1 MTFRAFVRMGNA
13 SALAIAFATVPIA
26 ATAQDMAVD
35 GTTTSPAAGIGDIIV
50 TANKTG
56 QNQQKAPLAITAVT
70 SAELVA
76 NGIKDLQDVQRVAPS
91 VRFQEQGVQREIY
104 LRGIGSTND
113 VATEDPPNAF
123 NFNGVYFQRE
133 ATGFSLY
140 DIAQVEVVPG
150 PQNTLYGRSSL
161 GGTVNVAA
169 KKPVDRFEA
178 EGLFEYG
185 NYNQV
190 TGTLVLNAPLSPN
203 FAIRAAY
210 NHQSHD
216 GYLRSGA
223 YDRNENGGR
232 ISLLGTPTDSLTV
245 YAWAMYDHQGGH
257 GANLVNK
264 GRDPQTGQAGVA
276 NQYKFLQSDPWDDTI
291 PDRYNPFGP
300 VRAYPRKYDLW
311 AFGGQIDYD
320 LGDAT
325 VTYVPGYTK
334 VNLDNR
340 YMFTAIPLIQI
351 NHSESQ
357 SHELRL
363 SSSTSSTLKW
373 IAGAYAYKFN
383 NAGHLYTFAER
394 PQNDLYRDPHSRSK
408 GWAIFGQAA
417 YPVTD
422 QLTVTLGGR
431 FASDRRRVY
440 GFDTPAPYDHSKRFN
455 NFDGKLGI
463 DFQVT
468 ERSLVYFNLQTGSQ
482 LGTFNT
488 RPDTEAAPALIKSPR
503 LVAYSLGTKN
513 RFFNDN
519 LELNVE
525 GFYYD
530 YSNFIVS
537 AFDASGGSLST
548 NAHKYEIYGIEAK
561 LRARATRLDEF
572 NLSVGWLHAR
582 YKDFVTPFPV
592 PGTGQTDF
600 SGYQG
605 QNAPDWTITGG
616 FQHTFELPGDASL
629 KARVDSHY
637 ESYFHAS
644 FFHPLG
650 GKQRAYTKTD
660 ASLTYAPADGGWSV
674 AAWVKNIEN
683 SAVQAA
689 TASGAVPGPAAA
701 FLTPPRTYGMR
712 VTASFQ

>member
-1 MTFRAFVRMGNA
+1 MKVKALTRPLGI
-13 SALAIAFATVPIA
+13 SATAMIA
-26 ATAQDMAVD
+26 AVLAQPAVAQEAAQDAETQSA
-35 GTTTSPAAGIGDIIV
+35 GGIGDIIV

-76 NGIKDLQDVQRVAPS
+76 TGIKDLQDVQRVAPS

-140 DIAQVEVVPG
+140 DIEQVEVVPG

-161 GGTVNVAA
+161 GGTVNVGA
-169 KKPVDRFEA
+169 KKPVDFFQA

-190 TGTLVLNAPLSPN
+190 TGTLVLNVPLSQD
-203 FAIRAAY
+203 FAVRAAY

-232 ISLLGTPTDSLTV
+232 ISILGTPTDRLTI
-245 YAWAMYDHQGGH
+245 YAWGMYDHQGGH

-264 GRDPQTGQAGVA
+264 GRDPVTGAAGVE
-276 NQYKFLQSDPWDDTI
+276 NQYDFLQSDPWNDTI
-291 PDRYNPFGP
+291 PDQYNPFGP
-300 VRAYPRKYDLW
+300 VRAYPRKYDLY
-311 AFGGQIDYD
+311 AFGAQIDYD
-320 LGDAT
+320 LGGAT
-325 VTYVPGYTK
+325 LTYVPGYTK

-363 SSSTSSTLKW
+363 SSAASSPLKW
-373 IAGAYAYKFN
+373 IAGAYAYKFDN
-383 NAGHLYTFAER
+383 EGHLFTFAEL
-394 PQNDLYRDPHSRSK
+394 PANDLYRDPHSRSK
-408 GWAIFGQAA
+408 GWALFGQAS
-417 YPVTD
+417 YPITD
-422 QLTVTLGGR
+422 QVTVTVGGR
-431 FASDRRRVY
+431 YASDRRRVF
-440 GFDTPAPYDHSKRFN
+440 GSETPLPYDHSKRFN
-455 NFDGKLGI
+455 NLDGKFGV
-463 DFQVT
+463 DYQVT
-468 ERSLVYFNLQTGSQ
+468 DKSLVYFNLQTGSQ

-488 RPDTEAAPALIKSPR
+488 RPDTATSPALIKSPR
-503 LVAYSLGTKN
+503 LIAYSLGTKN
-513 RFFNDN
+513 RFLDDN

-525 GFYYD
+525 AFYYD

-537 AFDASGGSLST
+537 AFDAAGGSLST
-548 NAHKYEIYGIEAK
+548 NAKKYEIYGIEAK
-561 LRARATRLDEF
+561 MRARVTRLNEF
-572 NLSVGWLHAR
+572 DISVGWLHAR
-582 YKDFVTPFPV
+582 YKDFTTPFPV
-592 PGTGQTDF
+592 PGTGATDF
-600 SGYQG
+600 SGFQG
-605 QNAPDWTITGG
+605 QYAPDWTITGG
-616 FQHTFELPGDASL
+616 YQHTFELPGDATL

-637 ESYFHAS
+637 ESSFHAS

-650 GKQRAYTKTD
+650 GKQKPYTKTD
-660 ASLTYAPADGGWSV
+660 ASLTYAPAGSGWSV
-674 AAWVKNIEN
+674 AAWIKNIEN
-683 SAVQAA
+683 NAVQAA

-701 FLTPPRTYGMR
+701 FLTPPRTYGLR
-712 VTASFQ
+712 LTASFE